1 MLKNNRIHSVV
12 FVGTGLVFMAGII
25 YLLVLRFG
33 QGDIYPAYSSLRRDP
48 LGSYALHDSLA
59 GLPDRVVHRNYLPLE
74 RLPTAA
80 GTTVLYL
87 GARPILGDQIHKDVL
102 KKFDRITDSGGRL
115 VLAFYP
121 ENRTDQR
128 SQDSSPCKAADSTDC
143 ESKQTRQDEN
153 PEDDIQAPDGTSG
166 DNQSVKQ
173 EGSDNNISDDHY
185 ASIRDHWGLSFELME
200 QAETDKDAPFIGKAI
215 TEVGFLPE
223 AISWHSLLFFKD
235 PEPSWKV
242 LYTVN
247 DRPVVVERPFGSG
260 SILFLSD
267 TYLFSNEALRADR
280 HPQLLAYAVGSNST
294 FVFDESHFGITRRQ
308 GVADLVRLYRF
319 HWFVLVVILVAALY
333 VWKNTVNFIPPVQ
346 ENSETDVRS
355 KVAERDYTQGLI
367 GMLRRYIPK
376 HKILPICLQEYMET
390 HRLGSR
396 IPREKTDQIRA
407 IAGTLSQKDQEKNNP
422 VRVYQS
428 ISRMLKRKSI

>member
-1 MLKNNRIHSVV
+1 LLKNSKIHSVV
-12 FVGTGLVFMAGII
+12 FVGSGLVFLAGII

-33 QGDIYPAYSSLRRDP
+33 QGDVYPAYSSLRRDP

-59 GLPDRVVHRNYLPLE
+59 GLPNRDVHRNYLPLE
-74 RLPTAA
+74 RLPITK

-121 ENRTDQR
+121 ENQTGQR
-128 SQDSSPCKAADSTDC
+128 SPDGSPCKTEDSTDC
-143 ESKQTRQDEN
+143 ESKQTRRDEK
-153 PEDDIQAPDGTSG
+153 PESDIQAPDGTAG
-166 DNQSVKQ
+166 DRQSNKQ
-173 EGSDNNISDDHY
+173 DSSDNKNSDDHFT
-185 ASIRDHWGLSFELME
+185 SIRDHWGLSFELMG
-200 QAETDKDAPFIGKAI
+200 QAEINKDTPFIGEAI
-215 TEVGFLPE
+215 TDVGSLPE
-223 AISWHSLLFFKD
+223 AISWHSLLFFKE
-235 PEPSWKV
+235 PEPSWNV

-247 DRPVVVERPFGSG
+247 DLPVVVERQFGNG

-280 HPQLLAYAVGSNST
+280 HPQLLAYAVGPSST
-294 FVFDESHFGITRRQ
+294 FVFDESHFGISRRQ

-319 HWFVLVVILVAALY
+319 HWFVLVVVLMAALY
-333 VWKNTVNFIPPVQ
+333 VWKNTVKFIPPAQ
-346 ENSETDVRS
+346 GSGETGVRS
-355 KVAERDYTQGLI
+355 KSAERDYTQGLI

-376 HKILPICLQEYMET
+376 HKILPVCLQEFIET
-390 HRLGSR
+390 DRFGFR
-396 IPREKTDQIRA
+396 IPREKTDRIRS
-407 IAGTLSQKDQEKNNP
+407 IADTLSQKNQEKKNP